1 MREGSC
7 PVAIAQRMHFHPD
20 SVPPFVQL
28 QRARSA
34 RNPKM
39 PMMAADAP
47 GQLTLALNHESA
59 TPAFL
64 QGLRGAEPEIKFE
77 HSRAAS

>member
-1 MREGSC
+1 
-7 PVAIAQRMHFHPD
+7 
-20 SVPPFVQL
+20 
-28 QRARSA
+28 
-34 RNPKM
+34 M

-47 GQLTLALNHESA
+47 GQLTLALNHETA

-77 HSRAAS
+77 HNRAAS